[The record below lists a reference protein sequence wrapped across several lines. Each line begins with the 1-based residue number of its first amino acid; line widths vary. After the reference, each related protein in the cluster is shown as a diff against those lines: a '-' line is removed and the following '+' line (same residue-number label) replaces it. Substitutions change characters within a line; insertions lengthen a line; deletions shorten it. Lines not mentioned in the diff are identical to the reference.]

1 MTVGLRNIVVAP
13 QGDMRELNSAVGH
26 PRTRVCQIGHDQTLY
41 PRAI

>member
-1 MTVGLRNIVVAP
+1 MTFGLRNSVMAP

-26 PRTRVCQIGHDQTLY
+26 PRTRVWQIGHDQTLY

>member
-1 MTVGLRNIVVAP
+1 MTVGLRNCVMAP

-26 PRTRVCQIGHDQTLY
+26 PRTRVCQIGHAQTSY

>member
-1 MTVGLRNIVVAP
+1 MTVGLRNCFILP
-13 QGDMRELNSAVGH
+13 QGDRRELNSAVGH